1 MRVRSL
7 LIITAIASSVLGAV
21 IVYLVLTVPNDL
33 HADAMLKQARQ
44 SIARGDNVRGRDALT
59 RIVQQYPRTDAA
71 AAATVALVKIADEER
86 QQLEHNLQ
94 KLQQE
99 STDQKTKVDA
109 LSQQVTDI
117 ANAPP
122 KTITVEAPA
131 KKTSTKKTS
140 TKKKQTTSHHRRRRR

>member
-7 LIITAIASSVLGAV
+7 LIVTAIASSVLGAV

-44 SIARGDNVRGRDALT
+44 SIARGDNDKGRDALT
-59 RIVQQYPRTDAA
+59 KIVQQYPRTDAA

-86 QQLEHNLQ
+86 QKLERDLD
-94 KLQQE
+94 KLQQQ

-122 KTITVEAPA
+122 KQVVVEAPA
-131 KKTSTKKTS
+131 KKTSTKK
-140 TKKKQTTSHHRRRRR
+140 KTTHHRRRRR